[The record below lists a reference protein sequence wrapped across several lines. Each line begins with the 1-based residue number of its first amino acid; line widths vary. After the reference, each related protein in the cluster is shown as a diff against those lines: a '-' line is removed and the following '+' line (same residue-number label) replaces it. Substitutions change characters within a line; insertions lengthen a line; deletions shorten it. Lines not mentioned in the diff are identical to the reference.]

1 MRRFVLTTAVAGS
14 VDMTITGFVDSDGMC
29 VYRKNRTGDNRTT
42 VFSGSLTDLTDSYSS
57 LPGYTLTY
65 LDTSMGSIVSVTPNT
80 GTASGGTA
88 ITIFGAGF
96 KNATGA
102 TLGGVAVTS
111 FVVVSDTK
119 ITAVTGAHAA
129 GAVTA
134 AVQITGSTDA
144 SLASAYTYT

>member
-1 MRRFVLTTAVAGS
+1 LRRFVLTTAVAGS
-14 VDMTITGFVDSDGMC
+14 VDMTITGFVDSDGVC
-29 VYRKNRTGDNRTT
+29 VYRKNRTGDLRTT
-42 VFSGSLTDLTDSYSS
+42 VFAGSLTDLTDSYSA

-65 LDTSMGSIVSVTPNT
+65 LDTSMGAISSVSPSS

-88 ITIFGAGF
+88 ITILGAGF

-119 ITAVTGAHAA
+119 ITCVTGAHSA
-129 GAVTA
+129 GAVTLA
-134 AVQITGSTDA
+134 IQITGSSDA
-144 SLASAYTYT
+144 TLASAYTYV